1 MKTKHLLLLLV
12 LSIGTMLSAATITV
26 TNGKSSGAGSLRQ
39 AIADA
44 STGDIINFNFVGD
57 TANTV
62 NLASAQISLN
72 KNLTI
77 NGINAAT
84 NEKVI
89 LKTAANLSF
98 FDIPTGYSINLTNL
112 VFDGTG
118 ITGNTAIKAANG
130 STLNIENCIFK
141 NITAQNNN
149 GGGTRIQGTATIKN
163 SIFEGNTSNGGY
175 GGGALCIYN
184 AADVTIEKCSFINN
198 SCTATSNTGGGAIVA
213 RGTVTNPC
221 NVKIINS
228 TFANNTS
235 AQTGGAVLCSVQ
247 SSSDYTANLTAI
259 NCTFTGNQG
268 DGAVTAFVTSKG
280 SANVHLV
287 NSLVVNNINAAGNT
301 YSDLVETKSG
311 TATGSVL
318 IDPNYVIYSQA
329 SETINFDGKH
339 CIKVDNPETENIFL
353 GELQTFGV
361 NNDKKRP
368 VIYENY
374 EKFPFPLIL
383 LSQGSIALGAGTSTL
398 ESYTIPTDD
407 QVGDTRPTPP
417 AIGALEWKSDITV
430 SNRENFIPPFKVLVR
445 DRMLTV
451 TGLTSKSKVAIYN
464 MLGKVVYQSTISNDE
479 SISLENISG
488 NVFIVKAGNHCQKV
502 LLK

>member
-12 LSIGTMLSAATITV
+12 LPLSSILSAATITV
-26 TNGKSSGAGSLRQ
+26 TNGESSGTGSLRQ

-44 STGDIINFNFVGD
+44 QAGDIINFNFVGD

-84 NEKVI
+84 SEKVI
-89 LKTAANLSF
+89 LRTAANLSV
-98 FDIPTGYSINLTNL
+98 FDIPTTGNPVVNLNNL

-118 ITGNTAIKAANG
+118 IAGNTAIKAANG

-149 GGGTRIQGTATIKN
+149 GGAARIQGVATIKN

-175 GGGALCIYN
+175 GGGALCIYHV
-184 AADVTIEKCSFINN
+184 ADVTIEKCSFIGN
-198 SCTATSNTGGGAIVA
+198 SCTNTTNTGGGAIVA
-213 RGTVTNPC
+213 RATQTAGPC

-235 AQTGGAVLCSVQ
+235 AQTGGAILCSVQ
-247 SSSDYTANLTAI
+247 SSSEFTTNLTAI

-268 DGAVTAFVTSKG
+268 NGAVTAYVTSKG

-287 NSLVVNNINAAGNT
+287 NSLVVNNINVAGDA

-329 SETINFDGKH
+329 SETINFEGKH
-339 CIKVDNPETENIFL
+339 CIKVDDPATADIFM
-353 GELQTFGV
+353 GELETFGT
-361 NNDKKRP
+361 DKKRP
-368 VIYENY
+368 QYVTYNG
-374 EKFPFPLIL
+374 FPIVPI
-383 LSQGSIALGAGTSTL
+383 SSSSIARGAGTATL
-398 ESYTIPTDD
+398 IGYTIPTND
-407 QVGDTRPTPP
+407 QVGNVRPIPP
-417 AIGALEWKSDITV
+417 SIGAVEYMEITDNILPKNQSLKV
-430 SNRENFIPPFKVLVR
+430 YYTSQGIMVEGLTKKCSVEIYDVMGKLLYQSIIAEQSFIPLNGIHSNVVIIKIDNQRFKIICR
-445 DRMLTV
+445 
-451 TGLTSKSKVAIYN
+451 S
-464 MLGKVVYQSTISNDE
+464 
-479 SISLENISG
+479 
-488 NVFIVKAGNHCQKV
+488 
-502 LLK
+502 

>member
-12 LSIGTMLSAATITV
+12 LSLSSMLSAKTITV
-26 TNGKSSGAGSLRQ
+26 TNGNDSGDGSLRK
-39 AIADA
+39 AVADA
-44 STGDIINFNFVGD
+44 SAGDIINFNFTGD
-57 TANTV
+57 IV
-62 NLASAQISLN
+62 NLTSAQISLEESI
-72 KNLTI
+72 TI

-84 NEKVI
+84 NQKVI
-89 LKTAANLSF
+89 LKAAANLSVF
-98 FDIPTGYSINLTNL
+98 NISGSLVINLNNL

-118 ITGNTAIKAANG
+118 IAGNTAIKAPNG
-130 STLNIENCIFK
+130 SRLNIEDCVFK
-141 NITAQNNN
+141 NINAQNNN
-149 GGGTRIQGTATIKN
+149 GGAARIQGMATIKN
-163 SIFEGNTSNGGY
+163 SIFQGNTSDGGY
-175 GGGALCIYN
+175 GGGALCIYH

-198 SCTATSNTGGGAIVA
+198 SCTKTSNTGGGAIVA
-213 RGTVTNPC
+213 RGTVVDGPC
-221 NVKIINS
+221 NVTIINS

-247 SSSDYTANLTAI
+247 SSSDFTANLTAI

-368 VIYENY
+368 IIYEDY

-383 LSQGSIALGAGTSTL
+383 LSESSIALGAGISTL
-398 ESYTIPTDD
+398 EGYTIPTDD

-417 AIGALEWKSDITV
+417 AIGALEYKEISGV
-430 SNRENFIPPFKVLVR
+430 SNPKNQSLKVYYTGQGIMVE
-445 DRMLTV
+445 
-451 TGLTSKSKVAIYN
+451 GLTKKCPVEIYDVMGKLLYKSIIEEQTSIP
-464 MLGKVVYQSTISNDE
+464 LHGIHSN
-479 SISLENISG
+479 
-488 NVFIVKAGNHCQKV
+488 IVIIKIDNQRFKILV
-502 LLK
+502 N

>member
-12 LSIGTMLSAATITV
+12 LPLSSILSAATITV
-26 TNGKSSGAGSLRQ
+26 TNGESSGTGSLRQ

-44 STGDIINFNFVGD
+44 QAGDIINFNFVGD

-84 NEKVI
+84 SEKVI
-89 LKTAANLSF
+89 LRTAANLSV
-98 FDIPTGYSINLTNL
+98 FDIPTTGNPVVNLNNL

-118 ITGNTAIKAANG
+118 IAGNTAIKAANG

-149 GGGTRIQGTATIKN
+149 GGAARIQGVATIKN

-175 GGGALCIYN
+175 GGGALCIYHV
-184 AADVTIEKCSFINN
+184 ADVTIEKCSFIGN
-198 SCTATSNTGGGAIVA
+198 SCTNTTNTGGGAIVA
-213 RGTVTNPC
+213 RATQTAGPC

-235 AQTGGAVLCSVQ
+235 AQTGGAILCSVQ
-247 SSSDYTANLTAI
+247 SSSEFTTNLTAI

-268 DGAVTAFVTSKG
+268 NGAVTAYVTSKG

-287 NSLVVNNINAAGNT
+287 NSLVVNNINVAGDA

-329 SETINFDGKH
+329 SETINFEGKH
-339 CIKVDNPETENIFL
+339 CIKVDDPATADIFM
-353 GELQTFGV
+353 GELETFGT
-361 NNDKKRP
+361 DKKRP
-368 VIYENY
+368 QYVTYNG
-374 EKFPFPLIL
+374 FPIVPI
-383 LSQGSIALGAGTSTL
+383 SSSSIARGAGTATL
-398 ESYTIPTDD
+398 TGYTIPTDD
-407 QVGDTRPTPP
+407 QVGDTRPTTP
-417 AIGALEWKSDITV
+417 AIGAVEYKILTLNKENTV
-430 SNRENFIPPFKVLVR
+430 SPFKVLVR
-445 DRMLTV
+445 DRMLTI
-451 TGLTSKSKVAIYN
+451 TGLSDRSNIAVYN
-464 MLGKVVYQSTISNDE
+464 VVGKLVYQSTISNDE
-479 SISLENISG
+479 TVSLENIPG

>member
-12 LSIGTMLSAATITV
+12 LSFSSMLSAKTITV
-26 TNGKSSGAGSLRQ
+26 TNGESSGTGSLRQ

-44 STGDIINFNFVGD
+44 QAGDIINFNFVGD

-84 NEKVI
+84 SEKVI
-89 LKTAANLSF
+89 LRTATNLSF

-112 VFDGTG
+112 VFDGTS
-118 ITGNTAIKAANG
+118 IAGNTAIKAANG

-149 GGGTRIQGTATIKN
+149 GGAARIQGVATIKN
-163 SIFEGNTSNGGY
+163 SIFDGNKSNGSY

-198 SCTATSNTGGGAIVA
+198 NCTTNGTNGGGAIVA
-213 RGTVTNPC
+213 RATVATPC
-221 NVKIINS
+221 KVKIINS

-235 AQTGGAVLCSVQ
+235 AQTGGAVLCTVQ
-247 SSSDYTANLTAI
+247 SSSEFTTNLTAI

-268 DGAVTAFVTSKG
+268 NGAVTAYVTSKG
-280 SANVHLV
+280 SANVYLV
-287 NSLVVNNINAAGNT
+287 NSLVVNNINVTGDA

-329 SETINFDGKH
+329 SETINFADKH
-339 CIKVDNPETENIFL
+339 CIKVDDPATANIFM
-353 GELQTFGV
+353 GELETFGT
-361 NNDKKRP
+361 DKKRP
-368 VIYENY
+368 QYVTYNG
-374 EKFPFPLIL
+374 FPIVPI
-383 LSQGSIALGAGTSTL
+383 SSSSIARGAGTATL
-398 ESYTIPTDD
+398 TGYTIPTDD
-407 QVGDTRPTPP
+407 QVGDTRPTTP
-417 AIGALEWKSDITV
+417 AIGAIEYKIFTLNKENTV
-430 SNRENFIPPFKVLVR
+430 SPFKVLVR
-445 DRMLTV
+445 DRMLTI
-451 TGLTSKSKVAIYN
+451 TGLSDRSNIAVYN
-464 MLGKVVYQSTISNDE
+464 VVGKLVYQSTISNDE
-479 SISLENISG
+479 TVSLENIPG
-488 NVFIVKAGNHCQKV
+488 NVFIVKAGNHSQKV